1 MATFVA
7 EIFRHNLWA
16 NLRML
21 DACRA
26 LSDDD
31 LSASGEGTY
40 GSISDTLVH
49 LFAAEGR
56 YVAEFTKNSAQ
67 PALTEGAPFPGID
80 ALRSHAGESGEAL
93 IRLAEKAQA
102 DDLLEGAYRGQP
114 YRMHANILYLHAI
127 NHATEHR
134 AHINTIL
141 TQCGVEPPRLDGI
154 AYFQTGAAG

>member
-21 DACRA
+21 DACSNLA
-26 LSDDD
+26 VDD
-31 LSASGEGTY
+31 LKASDTGTY
-40 GSISDTLVH
+40 GPIGDTLVH
-49 LFAAEGR
+49 LFAAEAR
-56 YVAEFTKNSAQ
+56 YVAEFTKSSPEQ
-67 PALTEGAPFPGID
+67 PLTEGDPFPWFD
-80 ALRSHAGESGEAL
+80 ALHSHATGSGEAL
-93 IRLAEKAQA
+93 IRLAESSQA
-102 DDLLEGAYRGQP
+102 DDMLEGMYRGQP
-114 YRMHANILYLHAI
+114 YNMPANILYLHAI

-154 AYFQTGAAG
+154 AYFQTGVAG